1 MLYKFITI
9 ISGFICFFALIEV
22 GRILIAG
29 GGFFTLCICIFTGF
43 ITLHLNKK
51 WKNEDKVKLKNSLD
65 AEKKSYENLVN
76 DFEKNQTNINHD
88 EFENTSYTIE
98 MDEDG
103 NLSKRHADFSDS
115 KTSVDKYI
123 DNINKD
129 DLQNVIDKLE
139 KHKK

>member
-1 MLYKFITI
+1 MQR
-9 ISGFICFFALIEV
+9 SG
-22 GRILIAG
+22 
-29 GGFFTLCICIFTGF
+29 
-43 ITLHLNKK
+43 
-51 WKNEDKVKLKNSLD
+51 
-65 AEKKSYENLVN
+65 
-76 DFEKNQTNINHD
+76 
-88 EFENTSYTIE
+88 YTIE